1 MQVLNHFDLA
11 QFSLTPTAAMSSPG
25 VGLRYGGRY
34 SEANAIFLRC
44 QRDLKILSS
53 IISSLIFIH
62 VMWWSIVLY
71 AAYRRAGGTLCI
83 SPVCICVYTAYV
95 LCLNQSIVWSLMT
108 FEAHVAFVLGEI
120 LKMWCFLVMRGR
132 SQFTNVDSKTFSRY
146 VWWKVLQWNK
156 PVTACFYH
164 LIWPKPSKKQN
175 VRLYVCKIH
184 II

>member
-25 VGLRYGGRY
+25 VGLRYGSRY

-62 VMWWSIVLY
+62 VMWRSIVLY
-71 AAYRRAGGTLCI
+71 AAHRRAGGTLCI
-83 SPVCICVYTAYV
+83 SLVCICVYTAYV

-132 SQFTNVDSKTFSRY
+132 SQFTNVDSKTFPPY

-156 PVTACFYH
+156 PVTCFYP

-184 II
+184 IT